1 MRCNALLSIKGE
13 FKVKKFSKIAII
25 SLILVMALLF
35 TACGEKAPTGGDQS
49 SEGTNGTEELS
60 TVDKIKQS
68 GKLVL
73 GTSADYPPYEFHSEI
88 DGKDAIVGFDIEI
101 AKAIAKDLGV
111 ELEIKDMDFDGLL
124 LALNA
129 GKVDLVIAGMTPKPG
144 RDVEFSKIYYKA
156 VQGLLVHESNKD
168 VYKTVDDLTG
178 KRIGAQKGSI
188 QEDLAQEEI
197 EDLQLKALNKIPD
210 LVLEVKHKKIDAMI
224 MEMPVAEAYAAIND
238 DLHLMP
244 VELIDEEGGSAVAA
258 KKGEKELIDFVNKT
272 LDNLEEDG
280 SIEKFVIEAVEMVE

>member
-1 MRCNALLSIKGE
+1 M
-13 FKVKKFSKIAII
+13 KKFSKIAII
-25 SLILVMALLF
+25 SLILIMALVF
-35 TACGEKAPTGGDQS
+35 TACGKEPASTDTEDAEQPSIGAEETSEPSKVDQ
-49 SEGTNGTEELS
+49 
-60 TVDKIKQS
+60 IKQA

-73 GTSADYPPYEFHSEI
+73 GTSADYPPYEFHSEV
-88 DGKDAIVGFDIEI
+88 DGKDTIVGFDIEI
-101 AKAIAKDLGV
+101 AKEIAKDMGV

-156 VQGLLVHESNKD
+156 VQGVLVHASNKD

-197 EDLQLKALNKIPD
+197 KDLQLKALNKIPD

-224 MEMPVAEAYAAIND
+224 MEMPVAEAYAATND

-272 LDNLEEDG
+272 LDNLEKDG